1 MIPPYAVRR
10 LLLPVLLAMELAV
23 LALLVVTLVAGV
35 ISAPLDRRVRLARL
49 SLMGGA
55 YLILEWVGLAALA
68 ALWALRPLRRRVRA
82 ERAEVAVVGWLLGRV
97 LAAARRTVRFSVQL
111 DEPAVPGPF
120 GDPDPVLVLAR
131 HGGIGDSFALV
142 WLLAERYRR
151 RPRVVLKQLLQWDPL
166 IDVALSR
173 MGACFLPPS
182 ASGTERLVD
191 RVGELAEGLAPG
203 EALLLFPEGGNWTPR
218 RRLRAIGR
226 LWAAR
231 RPAEARTAALLDH
244 VLPPRAGGVLACLQA
259 RPDIPVVIV
268 AHTGLDKITSARQ
281 LWRSVPFSRAMQV
294 RWWPPAQPPYGEAER
309 LAWLST
315 EWAVIDQWIDA
326 RNTDDGHRR

>member
-1 MIPPYAVRR
+1 MVPPYAARR
-10 LLLPVLLAMELAV
+10 LLLPLFLALELAV
-23 LALLVVTLVAGV
+23 LALLVLAVAVG
-35 ISAPLDRRVRLARL
+35 ILSAPFDRRIRLVRLG
-49 SLMGGA
+49 LMGGA
-55 YLILEWVGLAALA
+55 YLLLEWVGLALLA
-68 ALWALRPLRRRVRA
+68 GLWVLRPLRGRDRTQP
-82 ERAEVAVVGWLLGRV
+82 AEVAVVGWLLGRV
-97 LAAARRTVRFSVQL
+97 LGAARRTVRFSVRL
-111 DEPAVPGPF
+111 DEPAAPGPF

-151 RPRVVLKQLLQWDPL
+151 RPRVVLKQVLQWDPL

-182 ASGTERLVD
+182 TAGAGRLGD

-244 VLPPRAGGVLACLQA
+244 VLPPRAGGVLSCLET
-259 RPDIPVVIV
+259 RPEIPVVIV
-268 AHTGLDKITSARQ
+268 AHTGLDKITSAGQ
-281 LWRSVPFSRAMQV
+281 LWRSVPFSRAMEV
-294 RWWPPAQPPYGEAER
+294 RWWPPAHPPYGEADR
-309 LAWLST
+309 LAWLT
-315 EWAVIDQWIDA
+315 AEWAVIDQWIDS
-326 RNTDDGHRR
+326 RITNN